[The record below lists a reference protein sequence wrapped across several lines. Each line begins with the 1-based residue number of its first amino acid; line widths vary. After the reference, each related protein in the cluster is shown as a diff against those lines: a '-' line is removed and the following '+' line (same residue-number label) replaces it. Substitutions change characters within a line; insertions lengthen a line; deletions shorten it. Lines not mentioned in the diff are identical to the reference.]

1 MPERRVVRIIPRRPI
16 PVEIMSADLIPAQG
30 TLANVSEL
38 GVCLWTDRV
47 FAAGDTVVLGLGFPE
62 ETQPF
67 HAAGCVVWSERA
79 ETSDKLCRCGLRWPY
94 SAGPHRE
101 MLMKLIATC

>member
-16 PVEIMSADLIPAQG
+16 PVEIMSADLVPTQG

-38 GVCLWTDRV
+38 GVCVWTDRV
-47 FAAGDTVVLGLGFPE
+47 FEAGDTVVLGLGFPD

-67 HAAGCVVWSERA
+67 HAAGWVVWSER
-79 ETSDKLCRCGLRWPY
+79 SDLSGKLYRCGLRWPY
-94 SAGPHRE
+94 TAGPHRAL
-101 MLMKLIATC
+101 LMRLIASC